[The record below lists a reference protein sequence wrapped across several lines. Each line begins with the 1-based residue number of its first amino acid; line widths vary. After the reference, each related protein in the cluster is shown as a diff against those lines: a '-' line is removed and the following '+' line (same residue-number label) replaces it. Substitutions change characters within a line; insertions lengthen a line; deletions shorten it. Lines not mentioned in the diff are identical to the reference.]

1 MKNEKLVFFIFHF
14 SLFTFHFPLSMNIC
28 VFSSSSNAIPE
39 IYFDA
44 ARSLGRLLG
53 ESGWKLIY
61 GGANVG
67 LMHACAEAARE
78 SGSKTVGIIPEL
90 IHAHRLSSPND
101 HEQIITPNMR
111 ERKYLMRKR
120 SNAFIALPGGFGTL
134 EEILEV
140 ITLKQ
145 LNYHNKAIV
154 FINTNG
160 YYNPLF
166 EQFDRAYQE
175 TFAKESY
182 REMYFVASTPEEAVA
197 YIRDYVPAEPLSKWF
212 NVPNK
217 ENENKN

>member
-1 MKNEKLVFFIFHF
+1 
-14 SLFTFHFPLSMNIC
+14 MNVC

-39 IYFDA
+39 IYFEE
-44 ARSLGRLLG
+44 ARKLGQLIG
-53 ESGWKLIY
+53 ASGWNLIY

-78 SGSKTVGIIPEL
+78 SGAKTVGIIPEL
-90 IHAHRLSSPND
+90 IHAHRLSNPND

-120 SNAFIALPGGFGTL
+120 SDLFIALPGGFGTL

-154 FINTNG
+154 FINTDG
-160 YYNPLF
+160 YYDMLLL
-166 EQFDRAYQE
+166 QFDRAYRE
-175 TFAKESY
+175 TFAKENY
-182 REMYFVASTPEEAVA
+182 RSMYPGASTAEEAMD
-197 YIRDYVPAEPLSKWF
+197 YLRSYVPSDPLTKWF
-212 NVPNK
+212 NVPGK
-217 ENENKN
+217 ETGNMH

>member
-1 MKNEKLVFFIFHF
+1 
-14 SLFTFHFPLSMNIC
+14 MNVC
-28 VFSSSSNAIPE
+28 VFSSSSNGIPE
-39 IYFDA
+39 IYFEE
-44 ARSLGRLLG
+44 ARNLGHLIG
-53 ESGWKLIY
+53 ASGWNLIY

-78 SGSKTVGIIPEL
+78 SGAKTVGIIPEL
-90 IHAHRLSSPND
+90 IHAHRLSNPND

-120 SNAFIALPGGFGTL
+120 SDAFIALPGGFGTL

-145 LNYHNKAIV
+145 LNYHNKAVV

-160 YYNPLF
+160 YYNPLLKQF
-166 EQFDRAYQE
+166 ELAYQE

-182 REMYFVASTPEEAVA
+182 RNMYFIASDPEEAIA
-197 YIRDYVPAEPLSKWF
+197 FIKQYLPSEPLSKWF
-212 NVPNK
+212 NVPDK
-217 ENENKN
+217 ENENRN

>member
-1 MKNEKLVFFIFHF
+1 
-14 SLFTFHFPLSMNIC
+14 MNIC

-39 IYFDA
+39 IYFIE
-44 ARSLGRLLG
+44 ARMLGHLIG
-53 ESGWKLIY
+53 DSGWNMVY

-67 LMHACAEAARE
+67 LMHVCAEAARE
-78 SGSKTVGIIPEL
+78 SGAKITGIIPEL
-90 IHAHRLSSPND
+90 IHAHRLSNPND
-101 HEQIITPNMR
+101 NEQIITPNMR

-145 LNYHNKAIV
+145 LNYHNKAVV

-160 YYNPLF
+160 YYDSLL
-166 EQFDRAYQE
+166 EQFEKSYRE

-182 REMYFVASTPEEAVA
+182 RSMYFVASNAEEAVK
-197 YIRDYVPAEPLSKWF
+197 YLRDYSPSEPLSKWF
-212 NVPNK
+212 NVPD
-217 ENENKN
+217 NENKN

>member
-1 MKNEKLVFFIFHF
+1 
-14 SLFTFHFPLSMNIC
+14 MNIC

-39 IYFDA
+39 IYFEEA
-44 ARSLGRLLG
+44 KKLGRLIG
-53 ESGWKLIY
+53 ESCWKLIY

-78 SGSKTVGIIPEL
+78 NGAKTVGIIPEL

-101 HEQIITPNMR
+101 HEQIVTPNMR

-145 LNYHNKAIV
+145 LNYHNKAVV

-160 YYNPLF
+160 YYNPLLQ
-166 EQFDRAYQE
+166 QFDLAYRE
-175 TFAKESY
+175 SFAKESY

-197 YIRDYVPAEPLSKWF
+197 YIKAYIPSEPLSKWF

-217 ENENKN
+217 ENGNIN

>member
-1 MKNEKLVFFIFHF
+1 
-14 SLFTFHFPLSMNIC
+14 MNIC

-39 IYFDA
+39 IYFEEA
-44 ARSLGRLLG
+44 KNLGKQIG
-53 ESGWKLIY
+53 VSGWDLIY

-67 LMHACAEAARE
+67 LMHCCAEAARE
-78 SGSKTVGIIPEL
+78 HGSKTVGIIPEL
-90 IHAHRLSSPND
+90 IHSHRLSNPND

-120 SNAFIALPGGFGTL
+120 SDAFIALPGGFGTL

-145 LNYHNKAIV
+145 LNYHNKAVV

-160 YYNPLF
+160 YYNPLLQ
-166 EQFDRAYQE
+166 QFDLAYSE

-182 REMYFVASTPEEAVA
+182 RENYFVASNSEEAIA
-197 YIRDYVPAEPLSKWF
+197 YIKQYVPSEPLTKWF
-212 NVPNK
+212 NVPGK
-217 ENENKN
+217 DSQ